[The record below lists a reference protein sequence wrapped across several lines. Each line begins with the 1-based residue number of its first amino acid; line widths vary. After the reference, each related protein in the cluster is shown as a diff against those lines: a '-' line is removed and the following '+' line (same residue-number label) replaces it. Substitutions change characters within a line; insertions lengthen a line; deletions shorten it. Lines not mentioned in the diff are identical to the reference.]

1 MITSKMTAI
10 NEDIKAALDTY
21 YAIIDIGVI
30 QHLKPS
36 SEKIHNHLKKSI
48 KTSNMNPFLKLWITL
63 YKRNL

>member
-10 NEDIKAALDTY
+10 NDDIKAALDIY
-21 YAIIDIGVI
+21 YAIIDIRVI

-48 KTSNMNPFLKLWITL
+48 KTSI
-63 YKRNL
+63 